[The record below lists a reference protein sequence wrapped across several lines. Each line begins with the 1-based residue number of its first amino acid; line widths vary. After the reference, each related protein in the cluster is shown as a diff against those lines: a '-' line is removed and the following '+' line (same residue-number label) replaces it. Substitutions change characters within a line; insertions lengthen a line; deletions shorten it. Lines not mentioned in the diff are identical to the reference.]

1 MDKRL
6 VILLF
11 AFVAYASA
19 KSIKSHSPLE
29 GIEIEKRSPNPQ
41 CPVGCCTDGS
51 CPGGD

>member
-19 KSIKSHSPLE
+19 KSIKSHSPMDSL
-29 GIEIEKRSPNPQ
+29 EIEKRSPDPQ
-41 CPVGCCTDGS
+41 CPVACCVDGS
-51 CPGGD
+51 CPDGN